1 MEDLQYCSFH
11 WDTLS
16 PFQARIVERGRK
28 IHEEK
33 KTRGDWRGKGG
44 ERTPG
49 VQLNSLPTYR
59 CALLSERLEQARIP
73 SGASKRHRTYPI
85 CDDPLSRRRLASLQ
99 NSCRNQRY
107 YE

>member
-44 ERTPG
+44 E
-49 VQLNSLPTYR
+49 NSR
-59 CALLSERLEQARIP
+59 C
-73 SGASKRHRTYPI
+73 TT
-85 CDDPLSRRRLASLQ
+85 
-99 NSCRNQRY
+99 
-107 YE
+107 